1 VAQNVAGLR
10 EDIAPETGEQG
21 GAENAASSREQLDQ
35 FTVLQQT
42 EAADL
47 RARIFDAEEAASTME
62 DAVTSGSISTS
73 ESEALIAAGPGRNPA
88 SDEGT
93 LPEPLIDG
101 AATSTP
107 PALDERTTAQ
117 PGAAAQQG
125 PQPQAPAATANAQ
138 PANAQPTASSVPD
151 AQEAS
156 QPSPFAA
163 ETEEGSANAD
173 APPPDAASDPSE
185 TAAPGGEAG
194 AGGEGA
200 FGPIAE
206 DGQESDEGPQSA
218 TPVDDAGAGG
228 EGSFGPI
235 AEGDQESDEGPQS
248 ATSGDETGTGGEGS
262 FGPIA
267 EGDQESDEGPQ
278 STTSG
283 DETGDEQAA
292 EDSSGPGEAAND
304 DPPGYAFGREGS
316 EEDLDVGVG
325 SDGTRAQ
332 SSEEGSGS
340 EGAAPG
346 QDGAASTEADG
357 GVNTDPPGYAFG
369 REGSEEDLDVGVGSD
384 GTRAQS
390 SEEGSGSEG
399 ATPGQDGAAS
409 TEADGGVDTDP
420 PGYAFGREGSEEDLD
435 VGVGSDGT
443 RAQSSEEGSGSERAA
458 PDQDGAASTEADGGV
473 NTDPPGYAFGR
484 EGSEEDLDV
493 GVGSDGTRAQPSEEG
508 SGSEGAA
515 DALFDDMDA
524 VFDDDG
530 GGWESAVNE
539 GEAKS
544 GNADDDPWSDDDDGS
559 DRGADSFDADDD
571 FDGGASEGFS
581 TDDVMAGL
589 GKENMA
595 DGLF

>member
-1 VAQNVAGLR
+1 MAQNVAGLR

-248 ATSGDETGTGGEGS
+248 
-262 FGPIA
+262 
-267 EGDQESDEGPQ
+267 
-278 STTSG
+278 TTSG

-304 DPPGYAFGREGS
+304 
-316 EEDLDVGVG
+316 
-325 SDGTRAQ
+325 
-332 SSEEGSGS
+332 
-340 EGAAPG
+340 
-346 QDGAASTEADG
+346 
-357 GVNTDPPGYAFG
+357 
-369 REGSEEDLDVGVGSD
+369 
-384 GTRAQS
+384 
-390 SEEGSGSEG
+390 
-399 ATPGQDGAAS
+399 
-409 TEADGGVDTDP
+409 DP